1 MTDLTREAA
10 TSLLSDAVA
19 LWRLQPGLVED
30 VVDAAVD
37 CLVADVDTP
46 SLRVLAGADPKDS
59 RWVLEPLI
67 EDTVRELGLTELLSI
82 SPQRAAL
89 TVMLR
94 RLEANEV
101 SASELVGWAHT
112 HVGHDG
118 DPDCQRFVDLYDAYG
133 LADYTGQSLSEL
145 DRWTREEADAFLA
158 GRPSPRRWSTRTWDE
173 PRAVIVG
180 PRRWR
185 RRFTVRSRRSES
197 GDPDH
202 GAEGIVDAVSS
213 FFAEH
218 EGARL
223 RLPSGWFGRPHDN
236 LHQLSGVAIVGDHV
250 LVTLDGT
257 QVLTLEVKGAS
268 ADDGVLRVEIRG
280 GRWDW
285 TEHGGVTE
293 HSEVLGPGS
302 VEFHAFLHR

>member
-19 LWRLQPGLVED
+19 IWRLQPGLVED

-118 DPDCQRFVDLYDAYG
+118 DADCQRFVDLYDAYG
-133 LADYTGQSLSEL
+133 VADYTGQSLSEL
-145 DRWTREEADAFLA
+145 DQWTREEADAFLA

-185 RRFTVRSRRSES
+185 RRFTVRVLPGGREFSAARWADVWASLPGLGVPLRNLSFETANVRRQVIALW
-197 GDPDH
+197 GDDPD
-202 GAEGIVDAVSS
+202 S
-213 FFAEH
+213 
-218 EGARL
+218 
-223 RLPSGWFGRPHDN
+223 P
-236 LHQLSGVAIVGDHV
+236 
-250 LVTLDGT
+250 
-257 QVLTLEVKGAS
+257 
-268 ADDGVLRVEIRG
+268 VE
-280 GRWDW
+280 
-285 TEHGGVTE
+285 
-293 HSEVLGPGS
+293 
-302 VEFHAFLHR
+302 